1 MSELADWLIQQR
13 WYASKSLEIAR
24 IEELDAA
31 PLAGGERLALIAV
44 SFSNGTHALY
54 QLVPELAT
62 GVAEAIAA
70 AGEHRTEH
78 GLFCFR
84 TLLGQRELRA
94 AVPAPVGAEQS
105 NTSVIV
111 ADAYVL
117 KVFRRLEAGIN
128 PELEMLRF
136 LTARDY
142 PHVAALRGWYEYESP
157 ALACTL
163 GVLQDLIP
171 DGHDGWQL
179 ALAEIPTDPDS
190 FLARAASLGQAT
202 ATLHSVLAT
211 NHEDPA
217 FAPEEPSNESI
228 ALLRAK
234 VDEDI
239 ERMFLALPDRPALA
253 PLAGRGADVRE
264 RLAAWP
270 QISAIGK
277 MIRLHGDYHLGQTLA
292 RPDGSWVL
300 LDFEGEPARSL
311 SQRRMKRSPL
321 RDVASMLRSFAYA
334 VAAVDLLEQRTA
346 PEGIE
351 AAARAAFLD
360 AYLDA
365 VDPSLLPSG
374 TATIENLLG
383 IFELEKAIYE
393 LGYEINH
400 RPDWVSIPVAGI
412 ERLLA
417 A

>member
-1 MSELADWLIQQR
+1 MSELTDWLIQQR

-24 IEELDAA
+24 VQELDAA
-31 PLAGGERLALIAV
+31 PLPGGEELRLIAV
-44 SFSNGTHALY
+44 SFTNGTHALY
-54 QLVPELAT
+54 QLVPALSA
-62 GVAEAIAA
+62 GVPDAIAA

-84 TLLGQRELRA
+84 SLLGDTALARPAL
-94 AVPAPVGAEQS
+94 APVGAEQS

-111 ADAYVL
+111 DDTYVL

-136 LTARDY
+136 LSARHY
-142 PHVAALRGWYEYESP
+142 PHIATLRGWYEYESP

-179 ALAEIPTDPDS
+179 ALAEIPTAPDS
-190 FLARAASLGQAT
+190 FLARAASLGEAT

-211 NHEDPA
+211 DHDDPA
-217 FAPEEPSNESI
+217 FAPEEPSNESV

-239 ERMFLALPDRPALA
+239 ERMFLALPDNPALA
-253 PLAGRGADVRE
+253 PLSGRGADVRE

-277 MIRLHGDYHLGQTLA
+277 MVRLHGDYHLGQTLA

-334 VAAVDLLEQRTA
+334 VAAVGLAGETA
-346 PEGIE
+346 PDGIE
-351 AAARAAFLD
+351 TAAREAFLS

-374 TATIENLLG
+374 SAAIDNLLG

-393 LGYEINH
+393 LGYELDH

-412 ERLLA
+412 EALLA